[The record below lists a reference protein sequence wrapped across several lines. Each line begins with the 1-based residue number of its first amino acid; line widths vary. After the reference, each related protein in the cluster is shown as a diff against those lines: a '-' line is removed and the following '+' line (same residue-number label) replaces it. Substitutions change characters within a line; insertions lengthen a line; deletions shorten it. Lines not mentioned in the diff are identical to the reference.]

1 MRLIVSDEVKA
12 KLLNRHKVRIE
23 EVEQC
28 FVNVVRTFLE
38 DTRPE
43 HQTEPVTEWFIAETD
58 AGRRLK
64 VCFMQFSDGTV
75 EIKTA
80 YKPDPVEE
88 KLYERH
94 AQRI

>member
-1 MRLIVSDEVKA
+1 MRLIVSDDVKT

-23 EVEQC
+23 EIEQC
-28 FVNVVRTFLE
+28 FVNVERTFLE
-38 DTRPE
+38 DTRLE
-43 HQTEPVTEWFIAETD
+43 HRTEPVTEWFIAETD

-64 VCFMQFSDGTV
+64 VCFMQLPDGAV
-75 EIKTA
+75 KIKTA

-94 AQRI
+94 AKRI